1 MPTTQPALILFDN
14 TVLSN
19 FALVKQT
26 DLVLQL
32 WPDSSTTVDAWGE
45 YQAGVALGYLPK
57 ETWTALPRI
66 KLNDTEVKI
75 AQQLV
80 NTLGA
85 GERTCIA
92 VAKNRRGLFVTDDR
106 KARQVA
112 LEMGVKVTGTL
123 GILVVAVERKVIL
136 IDEANRLLARMIEYG
151 YRSPIDQLNKL
162 PGRGN
167 DPGAFG

>member
-1 MPTTQPALILFDN
+1 MPTSRPAPILLDN

-32 WPDSSTTVDAWGE
+32 WPDCTTTADAWRE

-57 ETWTALPRI
+57 ETWTAIPQI
-66 KLNDTEVKI
+66 KLNETEDKI
-75 AQQLV
+75 AQQFV
-80 NTLGA
+80 KALGA

-92 VAKNRRGLFVTDDR
+92 VAKNRGGLFVTDDR

-123 GILVVAVERKVIL
+123 GILIVAVERKI
-136 IDEANRLLARMIEYG
+136 IPIGDANHLLSQMIKDG
-151 YRSPIDQLNKL
+151 YRSPINNLSDL
-162 PGRGN
+162 
-167 DPGAFG
+167 FS